1 MPISFENIE
10 GSAHGYFDRTTQR
23 IVIRQ
28 GESELQT
35 IKTMLHEISHA
46 LLHGGSAENLPN
58 RSTREVQAESVAF
71 AVCQHYGLDTSE
83 YSFGYVAG
91 WSSGKDAKELKES
104 LEVIRSTAGQLIE
117 KIDETVRE
125 VVLKQE
131 EALENEAV
139 QEEQPSLAD
148 NAVQI
153 SVENTSEIKAEK
165 SVSAPELQVQPSPM
179 IMILSSQSSKLTEGE
194 AFTLEEADTL
204 FSRLDSELAD
214 GDSMVVKLQRVEY
227 RLVLPRGNGQDA
239 VFAGKVELGSGFG
252 SFYGLLREHHEFC
265 LNSKEWQQH
274 VISTRG
280 ADAWEQERQDHQ
292 LVLEKVTLKLSRN
305 DFAVQMYELAHDCI
319 PDYLPSEQSGEL
331 CILGLLQ
338 HVNEGKSA
346 VVCEPLDLIAQKG
359 TPMQKAAA
367 VQLKSC
373 YLKNA
378 AQWALDKPTQEQTT
392 PQTENEI
399 EL

>member
-1 MPISFENIE
+1 
-10 GSAHGYFDRTTQR
+10 
-23 IVIRQ
+23 
-28 GESELQT
+28 
-35 IKTMLHEISHA
+35 MLHEISHA
-46 LLHGGSAENLPN
+46 LLHGGSTEDLPN

-91 WSSGKDAKELKES
+91 WSSGKDVKELKES
-104 LEVIRSTAGQLIE
+104 LEIIRSTAGQLIE

-125 VVLKQE
+125 VTLKQE
-131 EALENEAV
+131 ETLEIEAV
-139 QEEQPSLAD
+139 QEQPSLAD
-148 NAVQI
+148 NTVQI
-153 SVENTSEIKAEK
+153 AIENMPEPNAEK
-165 SVSAPELQVQPSPM
+165 SVSAPVLQVQPSPM
-179 IMILSSQSSKLTEGE
+179 IMISSSQSPKLTEGE
-194 AFTLEEADTL
+194 AFTLEEADIL
-204 FSRLDSELAD
+204 FSRLDSELAA

-227 RLVLPRGNGQDA
+227 RLVLPRENGQDA

-252 SFYGLLREHHEFC
+252 SFYELLREHHEFC
-265 LNSKEWQQH
+265 LNSEEWQRH

-280 ADAWEQERQDHQ
+280 AAAWEQERQDHQ
-292 LVLEKVTLKLSRN
+292 LVLEKVTLNLSRD

-359 TPMQKAAA
+359 TPIQKSAAA
-367 VQLKSC
+367 QLKSC

-378 AQWALDKPTQEQTT
+378 AQWALDKPTQEQTP